1 MIMHP
6 PEWDHMVAFSGL
18 EVLFV
23 QSRFSSNLP
32 VVVFTSM
39 RVDSGYEIKRR
50 RKYEE
55 HLTENKF
62 HEDND
67 FVR

>member
-1 MIMHP
+1 
-6 PEWDHMVAFSGL
+6 MVVFSGL
-18 EVLFV
+18 EVLSV
-23 QSRFSSNLP
+23 QSWLSSNLP

-39 RVDSGYEIKRR
+39 RIDSGYEIKRR